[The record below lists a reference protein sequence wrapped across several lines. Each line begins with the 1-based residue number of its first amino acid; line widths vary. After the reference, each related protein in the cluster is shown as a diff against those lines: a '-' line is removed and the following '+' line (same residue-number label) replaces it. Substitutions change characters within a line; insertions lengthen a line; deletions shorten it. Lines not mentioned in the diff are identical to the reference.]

1 MAKTLELMSKI
12 TAQSPRAIAGIVR
25 CGCFLQGRCRRI
37 PFEIEEFGRCF
48 GTDDFKEGVSAFL
61 ENGKPISCVPDLEF
75 T

>member
-25 CGCFLQGRCRRI
+25 CVDAFYKEGVDGFQ
-37 PFEIEEFGRCF
+37 FEIEEFGRCF

-61 ENGKPISCVPDLEF
+61 EKRKANFVRS
-75 T
+75 